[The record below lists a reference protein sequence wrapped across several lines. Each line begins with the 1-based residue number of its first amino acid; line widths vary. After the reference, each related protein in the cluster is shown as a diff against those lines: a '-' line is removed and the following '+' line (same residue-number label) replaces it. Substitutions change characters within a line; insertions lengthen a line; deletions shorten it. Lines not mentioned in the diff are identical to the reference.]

1 MRMTDEIRK
10 HIKEQLTA
18 VRRPAEKPNVQRRTS
33 AGLWARPFHSSS
45 LGINPSQR
53 EEAIANLRAQGVT
66 ADFDAEGRCIVT
78 SEKQYRDV
86 AKAIGLWNG
95 THGYGYRN
103 EDGSQMVTGREG
115 VRRREEFKRQLL
127 KECQY

>member
-1 MRMTDEIRK
+1 MKMTDSIRE
-10 HIKEQLTA
+10 HIKKQLTA
-18 VRRPAEKPNVQRRTS
+18 VPKAPERPNIQKRTS

-53 EEAIANLRAQGVT
+53 EEAIANLRAQGVM
-66 ADFDAEGRCIVT
+66 ADFDDEGRCIVT
-78 SEKQYRDV
+78 SDKQYREV

-127 KECQY
+127 KECQ

>member
-1 MRMTDEIRK
+1 MKMTDDIRK
-10 HIKEQLTA
+10 HIKKQLTA
-18 VRRPAEKPNVQRRTS
+18 FPSAPEKPNVERRTS
-33 AGLWARPFHSSS
+33 AGLWTRPFLSSS
-45 LGINPSQR
+45 LGIHPDQR

-66 ADFDAEGRCIVT
+66 ADYDDEGRCIIT
-78 SEKQYRDV
+78 SEKQYRAV
-86 AKAIGLWNG
+86 AKAMGLWNG

-103 EDGSQMVTGREG
+103 EDGSQQVTGREG